1 MKDRKEYYKQWREK
15 NKEHIKEKEKE
26 RNTSNDRIVWKK
38 EYQEKNKEKF
48 AEYSRNFRKNNPDK
62 IKEYDKKRDKEQ
74 RRISRRKSYK
84 KRRENDPIFRMSEN
98 IRRQILL
105 SLQRGGYSKNSK
117 TEQILGC
124 SYYEFKLH
132 LEKQFEPWM
141 NWENYG
147 KYNGELNYG
156 WDIDHV
162 IPVSFG
168 DTEDELIKLN
178 HYSNLKPLCSKVN
191 RDLKRNNPHF

>member
-15 NKEHIKEKEKE
+15 NKELIKQKEKE
-26 RNTSNDRIVWKK
+26 RNSSKERIDWKK

-62 IKEYDKKRDKEQ
+62 IREYDKKRDKEQ
-74 RRISRRKSYK
+74 RKITRRNSYK
-84 KRRENDPIFRMSEN
+84 KRKQNDPIFRMSEN

-117 TEQILGC
+117 TYQILGC
-124 SYYEFKLH
+124 SYDEFKLH
-132 LEKQFEPWM
+132 LENKFEPWM

-162 IPVSFG
+162 MPVSLG
-168 DTEDELIKLN
+168 NTEDEIINLN

>member
-1 MKDRKEYYKQWREK
+1 M
-15 NKEHIKEKEKE
+15 
-26 RNTSNDRIVWKK
+26 
-38 EYQEKNKEKF
+38 
-48 AEYSRNFRKNNPDK
+48 AEYRKNNKDK
-62 IKEYDKKRDKEQ
+62 INTY
-74 RRISRRKSYK
+74 
-84 KRRENDPIFRMSEN
+84 RRERKKTDVLFKLRCNFKTMISGIFKK
-98 IRRQILL
+98 
-105 SLQRGGYSKNSK
+105 KNYTKTSK
-117 TEQILGC
+117 TYQILGC
-124 SYYEFKLH
+124 SFDEFKLY

-162 IPVSFG
+162 IPQSIAT
-168 DTEDELIKLN
+168 TEDELIKLN